1 MMTIMYDDAADADEE
16 ELNKD
21 SDTYSNDNLLILII
35 ESLLRGL
42 DCT

>member
-1 MMTIMYDDAADADEE
+1 MYDDDEEEEEEEE

-21 SDTYSNDNLLILII
+21 IDTYSNYNLLIMII